1 MDELLR
7 EVQAE
12 KEYLLDTFRAL
23 NEALQRKEKT
33 VVDSL
38 PDLWKDFEFEIDAF
52 INSLRNNSSSSE

>member
-33 VVDSL
+33 VMLGLLSY
-38 PDLWKDFEFEIDAF
+38 A
-52 INSLRNNSSSSE
+52 

>member
-23 NEALQRKEKT
+23 NLLSAVLKKLKLEL
-33 VVDSL
+33 
-38 PDLWKDFEFEIDAF
+38 
-52 INSLRNNSSSSE
+52 NSRPQ

>member
-33 VVDSL
+33 VMLELSHMHNIGSKHNIVLKYLSVL
-38 PDLWKDFEFEIDAF
+38 
-52 INSLRNNSSSSE
+52 